1 MSFHHPSLKPVL
13 VGLALLVTAV
23 LSACTPTFNWR
34 EVRFDEDVLVA
45 LLPCKP
51 DRAERSV
58 PFAGGD
64 RRMQV
69 MGCES
74 GGAMFALSRMAVADG
89 TGTQVQTEAKEAL
102 VQLQAIN
109 EKTLALDRSVSA
121 TLRVAG
127 ADTELATLVVGNS
140 AAKKDKPQRS
150 HALYF
155 RKGGVI
161 YWATVLGEPKTDA
174 DGPGALSAQALET
187 FLNGMRFAN

>member
-1 MSFHHPSLKPVL
+1 MNVSSPSLRFWL
-13 VGLALLVTAV
+13 VALAWVAVTL

-34 EVRFDEDVLVA
+34 EVRFEEDVLVA

-58 PFAGGD
+58 PFAGVD

-74 GGAMFALSRMAVADG
+74 GGAMFAVSRMVVTDGAG
-89 TGTQVQTEAKEAL
+89 TGAQTQAQEAL
-102 VQLQAIN
+102 VQLQAVN
-109 EKTLALDRSVSA
+109 EKTLVLDRSVSA
-121 TLRVAG
+121 TLRVPG
-127 ADTELATLVVGNS
+127 ADTDLAMLVVGNS
-140 AAKKDKPQRS
+140 AANKDKPQRS